1 MDKAA
6 QEKRVIHSLKELT
19 QEEKQQAYKLPRKA
33 GMIVFLIE
41 VFVIIAF
48 GLYPHSRHGIDWSSV
63 DLIIETGF
71 VVMSTGAVISLTLKK
86 SLSSLGLVLLDQI
99 YMDPTYGET
108 NQPFSRSGS
117 NSHHSQSYS
126 SHMSINPSSGHS
138 MVGSSRTDTSGNPFG
153 SRSW

>member
-6 QEKRVIHSLKELT
+6 QEKCVIHSLKELT
-19 QEEKQQAYKLPRKA
+19 QEERQQAYKLPRKA
-33 GMIVFLIE
+33 GMIAFLIE
-41 VFVIIAF
+41 IFVITAF
-48 GLYPHSRHGIDWSSV
+48 GLYPHSSHGIDWSSV

-86 SLSSLGLVLLDQI
+86 SLSSLGLVLLDKM
-99 YMDPTYGET
+99 YMNPSFGET
-108 NQPFSRSGS
+108 NQPFSRSQ
-117 NSHHSQSYS
+117 SHSCHSQSYS
-126 SHMSINPSSGHS
+126 GHMSINPSSGHS